1 MTATTPNL
9 EGRRFWIGLAVGG
22 AVIGVGVV
30 GGLRAASSTKPLLL
44 TAWLLGGL
52 LAHDALIAPLAC
64 LIGIAAA
71 RAVPASAR
79 VPLQAGLF
87 ASAIVIAVAYPAL
100 RGYGRS
106 PDNPTVQPLDYAT
119 ATLTVLAVVWAS
131 AAVWTGLRVLRTRPT
146 EVALVVIA
154 KAPVPGRSKTR
165 LCPPCTP
172 TEAALVARAA
182 LEDTLDVV
190 ARTPGVGRRI
200 VALDGQPGPW
210 LPDGFEVVPQPDG
223 GLAPRLAGTFAAVH
237 APALLIAMDTPQV
250 TPKLLDGAARTL
262 AQPDV
267 DAVLGLSE
275 DGGYWAIGL
284 ARADGNVFDDVPM
297 SSPRTGAAQLSRL
310 RELGLRTELLPRLRD
325 VDDFED
331 ALAVARTAPGSRFAT
346 AVDRISARRNRPGA
360 RRRVVAKRPSRR
372 S

>member
-1 MTATTPNL
+1 
-9 EGRRFWIGLAVGG
+9 
-22 AVIGVGVV
+22 VGVV

-44 TAWLLGGL
+44 AAWLLGGL

-71 RAVPASAR
+71 RAAPASAR
-79 VPLQAGLF
+79 VPVQAALF
-87 ASAIVIAVAYPAL
+87 ASAIVLAVAYPAL

-119 ATLTVLAVVWAS
+119 ATLTVLAVVWGG

-146 EVALVVIA
+146 GIALVVIA

-182 LEDTLDVV
+182 LEDTLEVV
-190 ARTPGVGRRI
+190 ARTPGVARRI
-200 VALDGQPGPW
+200 VALDGEPGPW

-223 GLAPRLAGTFAAVH
+223 GLAPRLAGTFARVH

-250 TPKLLDGAARTL
+250 TTELLGGAVRTL
-262 AQPDV
+262 ARPGV

-284 ARADGNVFDDVPM
+284 AHADGEVFDDVPM
-297 SSPRTGAAQLSRL
+297 SSPRTGPAQLARL
-310 RELGLRTELLPRLRD
+310 RDLGLRVELLPRLRD

-331 ALAVARTAPGSRFAT
+331 ALAIAEGVPGSRFAST
-346 AVDRISARRNRPGA
+346 VGRIATRLRRRGAPRREVAERRSRRN
-360 RRRVVAKRPSRR
+360 
-372 S
+372 